1 MKNADTPA
9 MPCEAEISN
18 NNEAWAF
25 QFDNGAKFKFPGI
38 TKREMFAMNAPDI
51 PDWFVDEWIYN
62 DGNYR
67 LGGSHELVGNNRGAN
82 LDTTEMMKITK
93 EWRYAYADLMLE
105 E

>member
-1 MKNADTPA
+1 MISNKNMPA
-9 MPCEAEISN
+9 MPQHVSINDSGDCETSDRAGGE
-18 NNEAWAF
+18 
-25 QFDNGAKFKFPGI
+25 GL

-51 PDWFVDEWIYN
+51 PNWFIDEWIYN

-67 LGGSHELVGNNRGAN
+67 LGGGHELVGNNRGAN

>member
-1 MKNADTPA
+1 MKNADILSAPTL
-9 MPCEAEISN
+9 IGHGY
-18 NNEAWAF
+18 
-25 QFDNGAKFKFPGI
+25 NGGL
-38 TKREMFAMNAPDI
+38 TKREMFAMNAPAI
-51 PDWFVDEWIYN
+51 PDWFIDEWIYN

-105 E
+105 D